1 LDFIPNYNNQNKI
14 NNQKNQNKKIGDN
27 VNEELIV
34 EIEKLYK
41 ENTDLINENNL
52 LKNKI
57 NSLTGEINSVK
68 NQNENLRKELNSKAE
83 DLNKT
88 IEELNKL
95 KAVLVIK
102 KEEIDNLKTQMNN
115 LRINNSI
122 DNVKVDIKDIR
133 TILFKSTDQKV
144 EMPYSCRVS
153 DIFVRIEEFLYNEY
167 PEYKDLN
174 TYFTVNGRQIKRFRT
189 IQENKIK
196 NLDVILL
203 SVYE

>member
-1 LDFIPNYNNQNKI
+1 MDFIPNYNNQNKI
-14 NNQKNQNKKIGDN
+14 NNQKNQNKKIEDN

-34 EIEKLYK
+34 EIEKLHK
-41 ENTDLINENNL
+41 ENTELINENNI
-52 LKNKI
+52 LKNQI
-57 NSLTGEINSVK
+57 NSLTGEINSIK
-68 NQNENLRKELNSKAE
+68 NQNEYLRKELKSKKE

-95 KAVLVIK
+95 KGVLVIK

-115 LRINNSI
+115 LRINNTI

-203 SVYE
+203 NVYE

>member
-1 LDFIPNYNNQNKI
+1 MDFIPNYNNQNKI
-14 NNQKNQNKKIGDN
+14 NNQKNQNKKIEDN

-34 EIEKLYK
+34 EIEKLHK
-41 ENTDLINENNL
+41 ENTELINENNI
-52 LKNKI
+52 LKNQI
-57 NSLTGEINSVK
+57 NSLTGEINSIK
-68 NQNENLRKELNSKAE
+68 NQNEYLRKELKSKTE

-95 KAVLVIK
+95 KGVLVIK

-115 LRINNSI
+115 LRINNTI

-203 SVYE
+203 NVYE